1 MTPSDALATRKGAAK
16 RSQGHV
22 QAGLLSR
29 EIRWFGVPTSW
40 EWRKATSL
48 VALSRAA
55 SGPRAVEEPEHAR
68 NLHAREPGGPRIA
81 RPCDQRAGRSGKAE
95 VARLR
100 CTIPGSQTGP
110 YYLRSR

>member
-1 MTPSDALATRKGAAK
+1 MTPSHALATREGAAK

-68 NLHAREPGGPRIA
+68 NLHAREPGGLMLA
-81 RPCDQRAGRSGKAE
+81 RQADHRAGRSGKAE
-95 VARLR
+95 AAILR
-100 CTIPGSQTGP
+100 
-110 YYLRSR
+110 

>member
-16 RSQGHV
+16 RSQEHV

-29 EIRWFGVPTSW
+29 EIRCFGVPTPW

-55 SGPRAVEEPEHAR
+55 SGPRAVEEPVHVR
-68 NLHAREPGGPRIA
+68 NLLAREPGDPMPA
-81 RPCDQRAGRSGKAE
+81 PLADHQAGRSGKAE
-95 VARLR
+95 AV
-100 CTIPGSQTGP
+100 IP
-110 YYLRSR
+110 R

>member
-29 EIRWFGVPTSW
+29 EIRCFGVPTPW

-55 SGPRAVEEPEHAR
+55 SGPRAVEEPVHVR
-68 NLHAREPGGPRIA
+68 NLLAREPGDPMFA
-81 RPCDQRAGRSGKAE
+81 RLADHQAGRSGKAMAAT
-95 VARLR
+95 AR
-100 CTIPGSQTGP
+100 
-110 YYLRSR
+110 